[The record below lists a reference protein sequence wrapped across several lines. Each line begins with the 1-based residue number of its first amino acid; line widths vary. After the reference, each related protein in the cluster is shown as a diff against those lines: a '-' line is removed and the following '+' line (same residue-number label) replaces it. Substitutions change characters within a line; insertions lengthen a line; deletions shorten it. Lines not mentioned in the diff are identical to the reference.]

1 MTSTV
6 SEMGW
11 NILNI
16 AKLFNILRPGQEYGA
31 KFQKRTFY
39 LVEAQCDTPAVVG
52 SAVLTCIDA
61 FQVSPV
67 SDTLLETLA
76 LVSLK
81 LAPGEKMLLWL
92 QISYLLVIFN

>member
-1 MTSTV
+1 MTFMV

-39 LVEAQCDTPAVVG
+39 LVEAQCDTPAVVV
-52 SAVLTCIDA
+52 VLTCIDA
-61 FQVSPV
+61 FQMIPV

-81 LAPGEKMLLWL
+81 QAPGKKCCCGCRSL
-92 QISYLLVIFN
+92 IY